1 MHQLQALSSS
11 VVSQIPSPSESVWFL
26 GPVPVRAYALILVIA
41 IVVAYWVT
49 ERRYRARGG
58 SQGVA
63 LDITI
68 WAVPFG
74 IVGGRIYHVLTDY
87 QLYFGPGRDPIDALK
102 VWQGGL
108 GIWGAIAFGALGAWI
123 GAKRAGVTLPPFADA
138 LAPGL
143 AIAQGIGRWG
153 NWANQELFGR
163 PTEVAWA
170 LEIDQA
176 NRPVGFEQFETF
188 HPTFL
193 YESMWS
199 FGVAAFII
207 WADRRFRLGH
217 GRAFALYVVA
227 YCLGRVWIEA
237 LRIDPAN
244 TVLGLRVNVLTAIA
258 VGLGAFVYIIVSNRL
273 RPGPDVVLVRPK
285 VKSTHE

>member
-1 MHQLQALSSS
+1 MIADFSSR
-11 VVSQIPSPSESVWFL
+11 VSHQIPSPSESVWFL
-26 GPVPVRAYALILVIA
+26 GPVPLRAYALILVVA
-41 IVVAYWVT
+41 ILVAFWVAD
-49 ERRYRARGG
+49 RRYRARGG
-58 SQGVA
+58 PPGAA
-63 LDITI
+63 LDITF

-74 IVGGRIYHVLTDY
+74 IVGARLYHVLTDY
-87 QLYFGPGRDPIDALK
+87 QLYFGEGRNPIDAIK
-102 VWQGGL
+102 IWQGGL
-108 GIWGAIAFGALGAWI
+108 GIWGAISFGALGAWI

-163 PTEVAWA
+163 PTELPWA
-170 LEIDQA
+170 LAIDA
-176 NRPVGFEQFETF
+176 PNRPSGYQQFETF

-193 YESMWS
+193 YESLWS

-217 GRAFALYVVA
+217 GRAFALYVFA
-227 YCLGRVWIEA
+227 YCLGRVWVEM

-244 TVLGLRVNVLTAIA
+244 TVFGLRINVLTAVL
-258 VGLGAFVYIIVSNRL
+258 VGLGALVYMAVSERL
-273 RPGPDVVLVRPK
+273 RPGPDTVFLRATSSREK
-285 VKSTHE
+285 TGD